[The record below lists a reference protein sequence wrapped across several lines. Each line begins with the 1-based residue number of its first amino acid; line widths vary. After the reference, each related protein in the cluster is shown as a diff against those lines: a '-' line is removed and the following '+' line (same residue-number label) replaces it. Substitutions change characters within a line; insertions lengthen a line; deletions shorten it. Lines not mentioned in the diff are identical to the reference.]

1 MPYIGNIVQD
11 FSVNNAML
19 NTDSVTSIK
28 IDDGTIV
35 NADINDS
42 AAIAMS
48 KLALSITN
56 SEINASAAIAVSKL
70 ANFVTNNADNRLIT
84 GSGST
89 NTLNGESG
97 LTFDGTTLDL
107 TASSGKITI
116 NSTGPA
122 VHFIDTN
129 ADSDFMAQADGG
141 LFKLVDLTNSDATR
155 LVLNSSGQVG
165 INETNPTEMLHIK
178 DDGNTDSFGGLIIK
192 ANNNSVH
199 MKYGWRGLDANSGG
213 DIRFAVGGTEMM
225 RVLSSGKV
233 GLGRTSA
240 DEMLHIKNDDNTDG
254 FGGIKIDANNGSI
267 QCKYGWLGVDGS
279 NSFRMAVAGTERM
292 RVASDGKVG
301 IGTTSPSHAL
311 HVVSN
316 GTDTAFFKGR
326 FVRVDG
332 AASSDSPRVNFSL
345 DGTDKTSLMCNRTD
359 SSLSIETLTAA
370 PIIFDTNS
378 TERMRIHSSTHQV
391 QIGGTT
397 LINSDPYLTLGQS
410 ANSQGNV
417 FHMVNNGTADLKMAF
432 ISANKNSRAVGIDVS
447 TDNFFI
453 GRDSSDIDLTIT
465 NSGKVGIGTASP
477 TSTLQVDGDIRTTN
491 RLGVGTAAN
500 FANIVSY
507 ISGTGSYPPS
517 GGLVQAD
524 NADSTAMFWNASN
537 SANYTGLS
545 IECRTTGAAYWMLA
559 NVYNSSF
566 SGDLAFRTRT
576 GGSSNAERVRFL
588 RGGGITFNG
597 DTSSDNALDDYEEGS
612 LNWELAKSGT
622 PSLGSNNGSNVKYVK
637 VGRLVHI
644 SGRVRTDS
652 CGSAGGDN
660 FVFQSG
666 STLPFTPETSGTSV
680 VGHWRSQ
687 DQTDNSLTASIAWV
701 GSSTTLYLYTIDAKN
716 DYAADTNNV
725 PADSQTNLVITF
737 SLTYRANS

>member
-1 MPYIGNIVQD
+1 MSQTKAQLISDLVQ
-11 FSVNNAML
+11 AL
-19 NTDSVTSIK
+19 NFT
-28 IDDGTIV
+28 GTASAPA
-35 NADINDS
+35 NGAFLS
-42 AAIAMS
+42 AANT
-48 KLALSITN
+48 LALATN
-56 SEINASAAIAVSKL
+56 SAQ
-70 ANFVTNNADNRLIT
+70 RLTI
-84 GSGST
+84 
-89 NTLNGESG
+89 
-97 LTFDGTTLDL
+97 D
-107 TASSGKITI
+107 SSG
-116 NSTGPA
+116 N
-122 VHFIDTN
+122 
-129 ADSDFMAQADGG
+129 
-141 LFKLVDLTNSDATR
+141 
-155 LVLNSSGQVG
+155 
-165 INETNPTEMLHIK
+165 
-178 DDGNTDSFGGLIIK
+178 
-192 ANNNSVH
+192 
-199 MKYGWRGLDANSGG
+199 
-213 DIRFAVGGTEMM
+213 
-225 RVLSSGKV
+225 
-233 GLGRTSA
+233 
-240 DEMLHIKNDDNTDG
+240 
-254 FGGIKIDANNGSI
+254 
-267 QCKYGWLGVDGS
+267 
-279 NSFRMAVAGTERM
+279 
-292 RVASDGKVG
+292 VG
-301 IGTTSPSHAL
+301 IGESASIDARL
-311 HVVSN
+311 HVNS
-316 GTDTAFFKGR
+316 GTDNATLFIESTDGDVNLCMADNAGSCRLLQSAGDLHFRTGGNANAFGT
-326 FVRVDG
+326 G
-332 AASSDSPRVNFSL
+332 DSERMVI
-345 DGTDKTSLMCNRTD
+345 D
-359 SSLSIETLTAA
+359 SS
-370 PIIFDTNS
+370 
-378 TERMRIHSSTHQV
+378 
-391 QIGGTT
+391 
-397 LINSDPYLTLGQS
+397 
-410 ANSQGNV
+410 
-417 FHMVNNGTADLKMAF
+417 
-432 ISANKNSRAVGIDVS
+432 
-447 TDNFFI
+447 
-453 GRDSSDIDLTIT
+453 GR
-465 NSGKVGIGTASP
+465 VGIGTASP